1 MIAARIHA
9 FLRAGGPRQ
18 GHVRVGPFLIRLT
31 PGTTH
36 PMMNYAVPDDDCR
49 PSHAEVGALIGAF
62 QQRGLLPRLEY
73 VSGAA
78 PVLEGMLHAEGF
90 ATEAHLP
97 IMTCAAGEA
106 RLIEPSPDFELVLAR
121 TDEDHA
127 DSIMVADE
135 AYGEPARRS
144 DVQMIKRRR
153 RAVQAGGVVV
163 LAWQRPSAVP
173 AGSGLFP
180 APREGVTELAAV
192 GTAMAFRKRGVAS
205 SVTSRLAR
213 EAFGVGVHMI
223 WLTPEH
229 SEAERIYA
237 KVGFS
242 RSEDHMV
249 HISRRQT

>member
-1 MIAARIHA
+1 
-9 FLRAGGPRQ
+9 
-18 GHVRVGPFLIRLT
+18 
-31 PGTTH
+31 
-36 PMMNYAVPDDDCR
+36 MMNYAVPDDDCR
-49 PSHAEVGALIGAF
+49 PSHAEVRALTGAF

-73 VSGAA
+73 ASGGA
-78 PVLEGMLHAEGF
+78 PDLEGILHAEGF

-97 IMTCAAGEA
+97 ILTCVAGEE

-121 TDEDHA
+121 SDKDHG

-163 LAWQRPSAVP
+163 LARHRPSEIP

-192 GTAMAFRKRGVAS
+192 GTVVAFRKRGVAS
-205 SVTSRLAR
+205 SVTSRLVQ

-229 SEAERIYA
+229 SEGERIYA
-237 KVGFS
+237 RVGFS